1 MTEPLPGRD
10 TRTDHTPVVD
20 DDADSI
26 DVVGRQIVVVEDD
39 DGIALP
45 LARTLARE
53 GYEVDRV
60 AEGRAALER
69 VARGDVELVVLDL
82 GLPDMDGLDVCRQLR
97 ESGFAGGIV
106 ILTARDGE
114 LDRVVGLDVG
124 ADDYIAK
131 PFALAELLARLRAL
145 LRRSMQAAAASA
157 PDAVESAAPAA
168 ATASSFVVDTGSRRV
183 HAAGREIQLSTK
195 EFDLLAQ
202 LDGQRGAVVTREHLM
217 DEVWDENWFGSTK
230 TLDVTVA
237 RLRQKL
243 EEAAA
248 EVRITTIR
256 GVGFRLDEGME
267 DA

>member
-1 MTEPLPGRD
+1 M
-10 TRTDHTPVVD
+10 
-20 DDADSI
+20 DDAAGAPHGGRGTRDDLASI
-26 DVVGRQIVVVEDD
+26 DVVGRRILIVEDD
-39 DGIALP
+39 DGIAVP
-45 LARTLARE
+45 LERTLARE
-53 GYEVDRV
+53 GYEVERV
-60 AEGRAALER
+60 AEGARALER
-69 VARGDVELVVLDL
+69 SGDGFDLVVLDL
-82 GLPDMDGLDVCRQLR
+82 GLPDMDGLDVCRRLR
-97 ESGFAGGIV
+97 EDGFVGGII

-145 LRRSMQAAAASA
+145 LRRSPAVSAAASSEPSSA
-157 PDAVESAAPAA
+157 DRSLSVDIDARRAF
-168 ATASSFVVDTGSRRV
+168 AS
-183 HAAGREIQLSTK
+183 GREIALSTK

-202 LDGQRGAVVTREHLM
+202 LDKRRGTVVTREQLM

-243 EEAAA
+243 DDAGAG
-248 EVRITTIR
+248 VRITTLR
-256 GVGFRLDEGME
+256 GVGFRLDEGNG

>member
-1 MTEPLPGRD
+1 MGDPGRRDAD
-10 TRTDHTPVVD
+10 TRGRAPRD
-20 DDADSI
+20 DEGDVDSI
-26 DVVGRQIVVVEDD
+26 DVVGRQILVVEDD

-45 LARTLARE
+45 LVRTLSRE
-53 GYEVDRV
+53 GYEVLRV
-60 AEGRAALER
+60 AEGRAAIEQ
-69 VARGDVELVVLDL
+69 ATAGEVELVVLDL
-82 GLPDMDGLDVCRQLR
+82 GLPDMDGLDVCRRLR
-97 ESGFAGGIV
+97 DLGYDGGIV

-145 LRRSMQAAAASA
+145 LRRSGSRPIAAEPGTTAPPAASA
-157 PDAVESAAPAA
+157 TPLTVDPA
-168 ATASSFVVDTGSRRV
+168 SRRA
-183 HAAGREIQLSTK
+183 HAGDREVQLSTK

-202 LDGQRGAVVTREHLM
+202 LDRHRGAVVTREQLM

-230 TLDVTVA
+230 TLDVTMA

-243 EEAAA
+243 DDAGAD
-248 EVRITTIR
+248 VRITTIR
-256 GVGFRLDEGME
+256 GVGFRLDEGRA